1 MATLELDLSEVT
13 GILLA
18 GDSRWLEIESIR
30 QGYFKLKM
38 DGDNG
43 RGGPGKRGLIA
54 TTVDGEEIFFT
65 QGQIVGAR

>member
-13 GILLA
+13 EILLA
-18 GDSRWLEIESIR
+18 GDSRWLEIESIE
-30 QGYFKLKM
+30 QGFFRLKM

-54 TTVDGEEIFFT
+54 TTTDGEQIFFT